1 MTDKVKSKRGR
12 WQAGESGNPH
22 GRKPG
27 TGKIAQLRESI
38 AHQIPDIIDQLIV
51 KAKEGDVQAAR
62 LLLERVIPQVK
73 PTEQAVQINLPVDTD
88 LTTQGKYILKA
99 VADGSLMPGQGSAL
113 LASLGA
119 LVKIKEMDEL
129 EKRLTALE
137 QVNEYKK

>member
-1 MTDKVKSKRGR
+1 MVSTNTKKHGR
-12 WQAGESGNPH
+12 WQTGESGNPQ

-38 AHQIPDIIDQLIV
+38 AHQIPEIIDQLII

-73 PTEQAVQINLPVDTD
+73 PSEQAVQINLPEKAD

-99 VADGSLMPGQGSAL
+99 VADGTLMPGQGSAL

-119 LVKIKEMDEL
+119 LAKIKEMDEI